1 MTRLV
6 GQRRKTFRLDGTYSV
21 EFVFDQI
28 ASRFD
33 AVWHPDVPPP
43 LWFKKKRS
51 IARYRQVRDTFFQE
65 LADEMGGS
73 VVIMEM

>member
-1 MTRLV
+1 MRQLV

-33 AVWHPDVPPP
+33 AVWHPDVPPRR
-43 LWFKKKRS
+43 WFLKKRS
-51 IARYRQVRDTFFQE
+51 LARYRRARDAFFRE
-65 LADEMGGS
+65 LAEEMDGRLVS
-73 VVIMEM
+73 M